1 MFWVV
6 VVREK
11 KQYHY
16 INRGSVAINALNRF
30 SQNNAPE
37 MNMML
42 DARSR
47 MASEAAQK
55 IARRFVLLSHYLLKG
70 DGYLFPQGQNREFSY
85 DIERNKGIFL

>member
-1 MFWVV
+1 M
-6 VVREK
+6 
-11 KQYHY
+11 
-16 INRGSVAINALNRF
+16 AINALNRF

-55 IARRFVLLSHYLLKG
+55 IARRFVLLSHSLLKG
-70 DGYLFPQGQNREFSY
+70 DGYLLARAMPKSENES
-85 DIERNKGIFL
+85 FLMM